1 MACEC
6 RDEDGELSK
15 LCRGCHKEIIFN
27 HEQQTRAME
36 DSFTIPQLQQI
47 KTIVREALS
56 VSLEINRIWID
67 GFLKGFDEGK
77 NYGD

>member
-1 MACEC
+1 
-6 RDEDGELSK
+6 
-15 LCRGCHKEIIFN
+15 
-27 HEQQTRAME
+27 ME